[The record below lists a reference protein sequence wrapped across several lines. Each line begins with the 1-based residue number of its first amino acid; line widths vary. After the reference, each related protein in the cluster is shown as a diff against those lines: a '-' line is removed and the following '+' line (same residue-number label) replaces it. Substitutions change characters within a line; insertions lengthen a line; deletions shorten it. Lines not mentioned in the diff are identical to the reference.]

1 MLVCFGANFYLF
13 LDLSLVVLFVANMN
27 TIPNP
32 PPNPIDI
39 ATKTQE
45 TRHKEAVVQ
54 IVEQKRK
61 GGNGR
66 RGGIETMF
74 YGSGFIIG
82 KNLKKKTLMVIT
94 CEHVI
99 SSILGAD
106 SLKVRLYGSTINL
119 DATILFKNKTMDLA
133 VLSVVVEN
141 VNHYP
146 IVSFTP
152 ATNKPPGTIV
162 VLVGN
167 FHPAEA
173 LSRELNEPKL
183 LPLEPSAYGGTIV

>member
-1 MLVCFGANFYLF
+1 M
-13 LDLSLVVLFVANMN
+13 
-27 TIPNP
+27 
-32 PPNPIDI
+32 
-39 ATKTQE
+39 
-45 TRHKEAVVQ
+45 VQ

-61 GGNGR
+61 GGSGR

-82 KNLKKKTLMVIT
+82 KNLNKKTLMVIT

-119 DATILFKNKTMDLA
+119 DVTILFKNKTMDLA